1 MLTLVVGCAAPAGLA
16 APAGPPAPTPVAT
29 GVATAGA
36 EVPLPPKGT
45 NFPGPLY
52 TPSLPSATADPSSL
66 NIVLQRSGGFT
77 GRTEAFVLKSDGTV
91 TMAVGNMH
99 VPGGTAAAQQLARN
113 LVATN
118 ILSVPPGDYLPS
130 NVCCD
135 RYLFELT
142 LALDG
147 KTYHY
152 VTLEGTDST
161 PPSLRETIALIEDYI
176 TSAR

>member
-1 MLTLVVGCAAPAGLA
+1 
-16 APAGPPAPTPVAT
+16 
-29 GVATAGA
+29 
-36 EVPLPPKGT
+36 
-45 NFPGPLY
+45 
-52 TPSLPSATADPSSL
+52 L

-77 GRTEAFVLKSDGTV
+77 GRTEAFVLKPDGTV

-99 VPGGTAAAQQLARN
+99 VPGGSAAAQQLARN

-130 NVCCD
+130 NSCCD

-161 PPSLRETIALIEDYI
+161 PPALRETIALIEDYI